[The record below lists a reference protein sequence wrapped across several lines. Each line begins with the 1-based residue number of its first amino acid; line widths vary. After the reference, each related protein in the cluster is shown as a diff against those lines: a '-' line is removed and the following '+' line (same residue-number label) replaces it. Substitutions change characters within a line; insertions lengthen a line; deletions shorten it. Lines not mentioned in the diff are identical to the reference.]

1 VPFDGEFGHLP
12 TGFAIRRAPLL
23 ALYCLLLTAYCL
35 LLTAYCLLLTAYCLL
50 PAAWIEET
58 QAIRRQQQAAR
69 DRVITKKLGDRPS

>member
-50 PAAWIEET
+50 LTAYFPLPGSKKPKQSDASSK
-58 QAIRRQQQAAR
+58 RRG
-69 DRVITKKLGDRPS
+69 TE